1 MFNRIG
7 RVLAS
12 AALLA
17 TCAMGTAQAEEKVIN
32 FGIMSTESS
41 QNLKT
46 IWQPFLDDMSKKTGL
61 KVNATFASD
70 YAGLI
75 QGMRFNKVDV
85 AWLGNKAAMEAVDRS
100 NGEIF
105 AQTSAANGA
114 AGYWSLLIVRK
125 DSPIN
130 SVEDM
135 LKNAKTLTFGNGDP
149 NSTSGYLVPGYY
161 VFAKNHVDAST
172 AFKRTLNSSHEVNA
186 LSVAKGQL
194 DVATFNTESWDR
206 LAVTQPDK
214 VEQLKVIWKSPLI
227 PADPMVWSKALSDE
241 NKAKIRE
248 FFASYGDTDEEKTVL
263 KNMQLG
269 KFLKSSDDQLLPI
282 RQLELFKQRTEVAAS
297 TTLDAKEK
305 ETRLKEIDAGLSKL
319 QERITELNQKTAS
332 STAGRTSGAR
342 TSRSRSGNCH
352 QDIDCYEHS
361 RCIHPGGGQTHLASL
376 PGLGA
381 VSGRTGL
388 GLARR

>member
-70 YAGLI
+70 HAGLI

-135 LKNAKTLTFGNGDP
+135 LKNAKSLTFGNGDP

-227 PADPMVWSKALSDE
+227 PADPMVWSKSLSDE

-297 TTLDAKEK
+297 TTFDAKEK

-332 STAGRTSGAR
+332 STAG
-342 TSRSRSGNCH
+342 
-352 QDIDCYEHS
+352 
-361 RCIHPGGGQTHLASL
+361 
-376 PGLGA
+376 
-381 VSGRTGL
+381 
-388 GLARR
+388 

>member
-17 TCAMGTAQAEEKVIN
+17 SCAMGTAQAEEKVIN

-194 DVATFNTESWDR
+194 EVATFNTESWDR
-206 LAVTQPDK
+206 LAVTQPYK

-248 FFASYGDTDEEKTVL
+248 FFASYGDTDEEKAVL

-332 STAGRTSGAR
+332 STAG
-342 TSRSRSGNCH
+342 
-352 QDIDCYEHS
+352 
-361 RCIHPGGGQTHLASL
+361 
-376 PGLGA
+376 
-381 VSGRTGL
+381 
-388 GLARR
+388 

>member
-206 LAVTQPDK
+206 PAVTQPDK

-227 PADPMVWSKALSDE
+227 PADPMVWSKALSDD

-332 STAGRTSGAR
+332 STAG
-342 TSRSRSGNCH
+342 
-352 QDIDCYEHS
+352 
-361 RCIHPGGGQTHLASL
+361 
-376 PGLGA
+376 
-381 VSGRTGL
+381 
-388 GLARR
+388 

>member
-12 AALLA
+12 AALLTA
-17 TCAMGTAQAEEKVIN
+17 CALGTAHAEEKVIN

-41 QNLKT
+41 QNLKS

-85 AWLGNKAAMEAVDRS
+85 AWVGNKAAIEAVDRS
-100 NGEIF
+100 NGEVF
-105 AQTSAANGA
+105 AQTAAADGA
-114 AGYWSLLIVRK
+114 PGYWSLLIVRK

-135 LKNAKTLTFGNGDP
+135 LKNAKNLTFGNGDP

-161 VFAKNHVDAST
+161 LFAKNHVDAST

-214 VEQLKVIWKSPLI
+214 VKELKVIWKSPLI
-227 PADPMVWSKALSDE
+227 PSDPMVWNKALSDD
-241 NKAKIRE
+241 NKARIRE

-269 KFLKSSDDQLLPI
+269 KFLTSSDDQLLPI

-297 TTLDAKEK
+297 TTLDAQEK
-305 ETRLKEIDAGLSKL
+305 ATRLKDIDASLSKL
-319 QERITELNQKTAS
+319 QERMTELNPKTAAS
-332 STAGRTSGAR
+332 AAG
-342 TSRSRSGNCH
+342 
-352 QDIDCYEHS
+352 
-361 RCIHPGGGQTHLASL
+361 
-376 PGLGA
+376 
-381 VSGRTGL
+381 
-388 GLARR
+388 

>member
-46 IWQPFLDDMSKKTGL
+46 IWQPFLDDVSKKTGL

-332 STAGRTSGAR
+332 STAG
-342 TSRSRSGNCH
+342 
-352 QDIDCYEHS
+352 
-361 RCIHPGGGQTHLASL
+361 
-376 PGLGA
+376 
-381 VSGRTGL
+381 
-388 GLARR
+388 

>member
-12 AALLA
+12 AALLTA
-17 TCAMGTAQAEEKVIN
+17 CALGTAHAEEKVIN

-41 QNLKT
+41 QNLKS

-85 AWLGNKAAMEAVDRS
+85 AWVGNKAAIEAVDRS
-100 NGEIF
+100 NGEVF
-105 AQTSAANGA
+105 AQTAAADGA
-114 AGYWSLLIVRK
+114 PGYWSLLIVRK

-135 LKNAKTLTFGNGDP
+135 LKNAKNLTFGNGDP

-214 VEQLKVIWKSPLI
+214 VKELKVIWKSPLI
-227 PADPMVWSKALSDE
+227 PSDPMVWSKALSDE

-248 FFASYGDTDEEKTVL
+248 FFATYGNTDEEKTVL

-269 KFLKSSDDQLLPI
+269 KFLTSSDDQLLPI

-297 TTLDAKEK
+297 TTLDAQEK
-305 ETRLKEIDAGLSKL
+305 ATRLKDIDASLSKL
-319 QERITELNQKTAS
+319 QERMTELNPKTAAS
-332 STAGRTSGAR
+332 AAG
-342 TSRSRSGNCH
+342 
-352 QDIDCYEHS
+352 
-361 RCIHPGGGQTHLASL
+361 
-376 PGLGA
+376 
-381 VSGRTGL
+381 
-388 GLARR
+388 

>member
-135 LKNAKTLTFGNGDP
+135 LKNAKSLTFGNGDP

-297 TTLDAKEK
+297 ITLDAKEK

-332 STAGRTSGAR
+332 STAG
-342 TSRSRSGNCH
+342 
-352 QDIDCYEHS
+352 
-361 RCIHPGGGQTHLASL
+361 
-376 PGLGA
+376 
-381 VSGRTGL
+381 
-388 GLARR
+388 

>member
-105 AQTSAANGA
+105 AQTSASNGA

-161 VFAKNHVDAST
+161 VFAKNHIDAST

-297 TTLDAKEK
+297 TTLNAQEK

-319 QERITELNQKTAS
+319 QQRITELNQKTAT
-332 STAGRTSGAR
+332 STAG
-342 TSRSRSGNCH
+342 
-352 QDIDCYEHS
+352 
-361 RCIHPGGGQTHLASL
+361 
-376 PGLGA
+376 
-381 VSGRTGL
+381 
-388 GLARR
+388 

>member
-135 LKNAKTLTFGNGDP
+135 LKNAKSLTFGNGDP

-332 STAGRTSGAR
+332 STAG
-342 TSRSRSGNCH
+342 
-352 QDIDCYEHS
+352 
-361 RCIHPGGGQTHLASL
+361 
-376 PGLGA
+376 
-381 VSGRTGL
+381 
-388 GLARR
+388 

>member
-1 MFNRIG
+1 MLNRIA
-7 RVLAS
+7 RLFAS

-17 TCAMGTAQAEEKVIN
+17 GCLLGAAQAEDKVIN

-41 QNLKT
+41 QNLKS
-46 IWQPFLDDMSKKTGL
+46 IWQPFIDDMTRKTGL

-100 NGEIF
+100 GGEIF
-105 AQTSAANGA
+105 AQTAAANGA
-114 AGYWSLLIVRK
+114 PGYWSVIIARK

-130 SVEDM
+130 SVDDM
-135 LKNAKTLTFGNGDP
+135 LKHAKELTFGNGDP

-161 VFAKNHVDAST
+161 VFAKNNVDAAT

-214 VEQLKVIWKSPLI
+214 AAQLKVIWKSPLI
-227 PADPMVWSKALSDE
+227 PADPMVWRKSLADADK
-241 NKAKIRE
+241 NKIRE
-248 FFASYGDTDEEKTVL
+248 FFASYGDTDEEKAVL
-263 KNMQLG
+263 KNMQMG
-269 KFLKSSDDQLLPI
+269 KFLKSSDDQLLTI
-282 RQLELFKQRTEVAAS
+282 RQLELFKQKSEVTAS
-297 TTLDAKEK
+297 TTLDAGEK
-305 ETRLKEIDAGLSKL
+305 ATRLKAIDEGLTKL
-319 QERITELNQKTAS
+319 QDRLSDLEKH
-332 STAGRTSGAR
+332 STAKAG
-342 TSRSRSGNCH
+342 
-352 QDIDCYEHS
+352 
-361 RCIHPGGGQTHLASL
+361 
-376 PGLGA
+376 
-381 VSGRTGL
+381 
-388 GLARR
+388 

>member
-17 TCAMGTAQAEEKVIN
+17 TFALGTAQAQEKVIN

-41 QNLKT
+41 QNLKS

-248 FFASYGDTDEEKTVL
+248 FFAGYGNTDEEKTVL
-263 KNMQLG
+263 ANMQLG
-269 KFLKSSDDQLLPI
+269 KFLTSSNDQLLPI

-297 TTLDAKEK
+297 TTLSPQEK

-319 QERITELNQKTAS
+319 QERITELNQKTAT
-332 STAGRTSGAR
+332 STAG
-342 TSRSRSGNCH
+342 
-352 QDIDCYEHS
+352 
-361 RCIHPGGGQTHLASL
+361 
-376 PGLGA
+376 
-381 VSGRTGL
+381 
-388 GLARR
+388 

>member
-17 TCAMGTAQAEEKVIN
+17 SCAMGTAQAEEKVIN

-135 LKNAKTLTFGNGDP
+135 LKNAKSLTFGNGDP

-297 TTLDAKEK
+297 ITLDAKEK

-332 STAGRTSGAR
+332 STAG
-342 TSRSRSGNCH
+342 
-352 QDIDCYEHS
+352 
-361 RCIHPGGGQTHLASL
+361 
-376 PGLGA
+376 
-381 VSGRTGL
+381 
-388 GLARR
+388 

>member
-17 TCAMGTAQAEEKVIN
+17 SCAMGTAQAEEKVIN

-75 QGMRFNKVDV
+75 QGMRFNKVNV

-135 LKNAKTLTFGNGDP
+135 LKNAKSLTFGNGDP

-332 STAGRTSGAR
+332 STAG
-342 TSRSRSGNCH
+342 
-352 QDIDCYEHS
+352 
-361 RCIHPGGGQTHLASL
+361 
-376 PGLGA
+376 
-381 VSGRTGL
+381 
-388 GLARR
+388 

>member
-227 PADPMVWSKALSDE
+227 PADPMVWSKSLSDE

-332 STAGRTSGAR
+332 STAG
-342 TSRSRSGNCH
+342 
-352 QDIDCYEHS
+352 
-361 RCIHPGGGQTHLASL
+361 
-376 PGLGA
+376 
-381 VSGRTGL
+381 
-388 GLARR
+388 

>member
-269 KFLKSSDDQLLPI
+269 KFLKSNDDQLLPI

-332 STAGRTSGAR
+332 STAG
-342 TSRSRSGNCH
+342 
-352 QDIDCYEHS
+352 
-361 RCIHPGGGQTHLASL
+361 
-376 PGLGA
+376 
-381 VSGRTGL
+381 
-388 GLARR
+388 

>member
-206 LAVTQPDK
+206 LAVT
-214 VEQLKVIWKSPLI
+214 
-227 PADPMVWSKALSDE
+227 
-241 NKAKIRE
+241 
-248 FFASYGDTDEEKTVL
+248 
-263 KNMQLG
+263 
-269 KFLKSSDDQLLPI
+269 
-282 RQLELFKQRTEVAAS
+282 
-297 TTLDAKEK
+297 
-305 ETRLKEIDAGLSKL
+305 
-319 QERITELNQKTAS
+319 
-332 STAGRTSGAR
+332 
-342 TSRSRSGNCH
+342 
-352 QDIDCYEHS
+352 
-361 RCIHPGGGQTHLASL
+361 
-376 PGLGA
+376 
-381 VSGRTGL
+381 
-388 GLARR
+388 

>member
-1 MFNRIG
+1 MLNRIG
-7 RVLAS
+7 RVFAS

-17 TCAMGTAQAEEKVIN
+17 TFCLGTAHAEEKVIN
-32 FGIMSTESS
+32 FGLMSTESS
-41 QNLKT
+41 TNLRSV
-46 IWQPFLDDMSKKTGL
+46 WQPFLDDMSKKTGL

-75 QGMRFNKVDV
+75 QGMRFNKVDI
-85 AWLGNKAAMEAVDRS
+85 AWLGNKGAMEAVDRS

-105 AQTSAANGA
+105 AQTAAANGA

-135 LKNAKTLTFGNGDP
+135 LKNAKNLTFGNGDP

-161 VFAKNHVDAST
+161 VFAKNHVDAAT

-206 LAVTQPDK
+206 LEVTQPDK
-214 VEQLKVIWKSPLI
+214 AALLKVIWKSPLI
-227 PADPMVWSKALSDE
+227 PADPMVWNKSLSDTD
-241 NKAKIRE
+241 KAKIRE
-248 FFASYGDTDEEKTVL
+248 FFATYGDTDHEKAVL
-263 KNMQLG
+263 KDMQLG

-282 RQLELFKQRTEVAAS
+282 RQLELFKQRNEVASS
-297 TTLDAKEK
+297 TTLDDKEK
-305 ETRLKEIDAGLSKL
+305 AERLKTLDDGLAKL
-319 QERITELNQKTAS
+319 QQRITELEKKSTAS
-332 STAGRTSGAR
+332 AG
-342 TSRSRSGNCH
+342 
-352 QDIDCYEHS
+352 
-361 RCIHPGGGQTHLASL
+361 
-376 PGLGA
+376 
-381 VSGRTGL
+381 
-388 GLARR
+388 

>member
-17 TCAMGTAQAEEKVIN
+17 SCAMGTAQAEEKVIN

-186 LSVAKGQL
+186 PSVAKGQL

-332 STAGRTSGAR
+332 STAG
-342 TSRSRSGNCH
+342 
-352 QDIDCYEHS
+352 
-361 RCIHPGGGQTHLASL
+361 
-376 PGLGA
+376 
-381 VSGRTGL
+381 
-388 GLARR
+388 

>member
-1 MFNRIG
+1 MLNRIG
-7 RVLAS
+7 RVFAS
-12 AALLA
+12 AVLLTGALL
-17 TCAMGTAQAEEKVIN
+17 GNVQAEEKVIN

-41 QNLKT
+41 QNLKS
-46 IWQPFLDDMSKKTGL
+46 IWQPFLDDMGKKTGL
-61 KVNATFASD
+61 KINATFASD

-114 AGYWSLLIVRK
+114 PGYWSVLIVRK

-130 SVEDM
+130 SVDDM
-135 LKNAKTLTFGNGDP
+135 LKNAKSLTFGNGDP

-161 VFAKNHVDAST
+161 VFAKNNVDAAT

-214 VEQLKVIWKSPLI
+214 AAMLKVIWKSPII
-227 PADPMVWSKALSDE
+227 PADPMVWSKSLSDDE
-241 NKAKIRE
+241 KNKIRT
-248 FFASYGDTDEEKTVL
+248 FFTDYGNTDAEKEVL
-263 KNMQLG
+263 KNMQMG
-269 KFLKSSDDQLLPI
+269 KFLKSSDDQLLTI
-282 RQLELFKQRTEVAAS
+282 RQLDLFKQRTEVTAS
-297 TTLDAKEK
+297 TGLSAEEK
-305 ETRLKEIDAGLSKL
+305 TQKLKDIDAGLTKL
-319 QERITELNQKTAS
+319 QDRISELDKKNTAS
-332 STAGRTSGAR
+332 AG
-342 TSRSRSGNCH
+342 
-352 QDIDCYEHS
+352 
-361 RCIHPGGGQTHLASL
+361 
-376 PGLGA
+376 
-381 VSGRTGL
+381 
-388 GLARR
+388 